1 MSNDSPSSAATPPAT
16 ETRTARS
23 GFHHVRYCNDCNAP
37 IGPDDAC
44 GCVATTAFVKGALV
58 TVCDEN
64 GPTETG
70 TIGRVGNGAFR
81 LAGTSRW
88 FSLVT
93 GEQTH
98 PPRVHTNRLIARLAQ
113 PGDAEVLAKKAA
125 KEAMDAELHK
135 LRDKRE
141 ILLNAARNARGASY
155 RAGLAAE
162 KKGKEEERARAE
174 KENLQREAK
183 SMEDDAIRSGSEA
196 EAISAQIRT
205 LLSGKGTAQ

>member
-1 MSNDSPSSAATPPAT
+1 MSNDSPSRAATPPTT

-81 LAGTSRW
+81 LAGTCRW

-135 LRDKRE
+135 LRNKRD
-141 ILLNAARNARGASY
+141 LLLHAARQHQDASY
-155 RAGLAAE
+155 RAAHAAE
-162 KKGKEEERARAE
+162 KKGKEEENARIE
-174 KENLQREAK
+174 KEGLQRAAK
-183 SMEDDAIRSGSEA
+183 SREEDANRSGREA

-205 LLSGKGTAQ
+205 LLSGKGTTQ